1 MKKFCFAL
9 CIALSVNMN
18 LVFGSEEAGMP
29 QLNPE
34 FWTAQI
40 FWLIII
46 FSSLYLIIWKIFLP
60 KITYSIENR
69 KSKIVGDL
77 HEAQKLKETAE
88 NKLKEYNKII
98 EDSKREAK
106 KIIEDSKKKLDNDI
120 ENKKKKFSE
129 EIEKELLSIEKE
141 IQELKKSSLSSISK
155 IAAEIS
161 SEIIKQLIK
170 TDVNKSNVSAIV
182 EEIVKKKVEKHT

>member
-1 MKKFCFAL
+1 MMHLDHAY
-9 CIALSVNMN
+9 AS
-18 LVFGSEEAGMP
+18 EAGMP

-34 FWTAQI
+34 FWGAQI
-40 FWLIII
+40 FWLIVI
-46 FSSLYLIIWKIFLP
+46 FSFLYVVIWKVFLP

-155 IAAEIS
+155 IAADAS
-161 SEIIKQLIK
+161 TEIIKQIINAE
-170 TDVNKSNVSAIV
+170 VNKSSVNAIV
-182 EEIVKKKVEKHT
+182 NDVIQRKVDKHI

>member
-1 MKKFCFAL
+1 MKKFRFAS

-18 LVFGSEEAGMP
+18 LAFGSEEAGMP

-88 NKLKEYNKII
+88 SKLKEYSKII
-98 EDSKREAK
+98 EDSKRQAK

-141 IQELKKSSLSSISK
+141 IQELKKSSLSSVSK
-155 IAAEIS
+155 IAADAS
-161 SEIIKQLIK
+161 TEIIKQIINAE
-170 TDVNKSNVSAIV
+170 VNKSSVNAIV
-182 EEIVKKKVEKHT
+182 NDVIQRKVDKHI